1 MLSRLFWG
9 GRGGADIYWPM
20 MTLIFFF
27 GGKREEV
34 DRTIGTIG
42 TKGAKE
48 TTIDKSPGRSAETTE
63 RGTKK
68 KKTSNIRRDD
78 QTKQKKKWEI
88 ISIFCFALPSF
99 FFSTKDDIEGEK
111 RENK

>member
-1 MLSRLFWG
+1 MSSNRTATSAVSAFL
-9 GRGGADIYWPM
+9 GRKGGGADIYWPM

-48 TTIDKSPGRSAETTE
+48 TTIDKSPGRSAETTNTVTAE
-63 RGTKK
+63 TEGTKK
-68 KKTSNIRRDD
+68 KKDFQH
-78 QTKQKKKWEI
+78 QT
-88 ISIFCFALPSF
+88 
-99 FFSTKDDIEGEK
+99 G
-111 RENK
+111 